1 SPSGSGRA
9 GRSRR
14 CPRGWAGTGCAGT
27 APGPGTSLFR
37 PACPPR
43 RPPLPRPFPRPR
55 PGPTAFAAIP
65 CFVPSFHHANE
76 KDRQHKLTVFWFPE
90 GGQIRT
96 FNLVKGDLLCHF
108 LIVEGHKQVVIIYH
122 HAVDKAVNQPPTAFQ
137 GVEIHFAELE
147 DIRSEER
154 RVGKE

>member
-1 SPSGSGRA
+1 TTITL
-9 GRSRR
+9 RR
-14 CPRGWAGTGCAGT
+14 QCL
-27 APGPGTSLFR
+27 PGGLS
-37 PACPPR
+37 
-43 RPPLPRPFPRPR
+43 
-55 PGPTAFAAIP
+55 
-65 CFVPSFHHANE
+65 SK
-76 KDRQHKLTVFWFPE
+76 KDRQISLTVLWSPE

-96 FNLVKGDLLCHF
+96 FDLVKGDLLCPF

-122 HAVDKAVNQPPTAFQ
+122 HAVDKTVNQPPPTFQ